1 MYAMTLQCE
10 IPEERTLVVKFPDSV
25 QPGTHEV
32 MVIVDA
38 PENVARVR
46 AALRILEDDAVSE
59 RSATT
64 TSPVTR

>member
-1 MYAMTLQCE
+1 M
-10 IPEERTLVVKFPDSV
+10 
-25 QPGTHEV
+25 V
-32 MVIVDA
+32 MQGGLPQKRPQWAPTKDIDLLIDAA